1 MPGFFQIRDQLT
13 DMNTYLYEVTYRKN
27 GEQTYEHVRAVS
39 KEDAIQK
46 VAELRQD
53 IAPLGVSRIGN

>member
-1 MPGFFQIRDQLT
+1 
-13 DMNTYLYEVTYRKN
+13 MNTYLYEVTYRKN